1 MKKYKH
7 LEEYSV
13 MEINGILEKLRGQY
27 DMVQLVD
34 VEECRVLEVR
44 GDGHIHYGREC
55 YRIWDRDFRCEDCSG
70 YRACMT
76 HQCRDKEEHVQ
87 GGRQLA
93 HSIPIYLEMLNGELE
108 LCAIDCVRICE
119 GDAPTALE
127 RDHAIAP
134 SIQTHDM
141 LTQVYTQEK
150 LFREMRQ
157 RLIERADERFLIV
170 YSNVRNFEL
179 VNKLFGVEG
188 GNQLLVGIA
197 EILRHECGPEVI
209 YGRCQDDHF
218 AMLIPADR
226 FDEAQMLDQM
236 ERARGLM
243 ESPIYSIQIQLGVYA
258 IEDHEMP
265 ITTMLEH
272 AELAL
277 KTIRNSRKRNIAYYT
292 HGMMERK
299 LKDNHILTAFEQA
312 LKDQNF
318 HIYLQPQ
325 VRLDGTVVGGE
336 ALVRWVRP
344 NGEVVPPG
352 EFLGVLHQ
360 SDLLANLDVYVWEL
374 AVKQLARWRGTALEP
389 VYISVNV
396 DPSDFYYFDV
406 PARLAALCD
415 GYGVPRT
422 QLRVEITE
430 TALVID
436 SIMQNRIVEQL
447 HAQGFI
453 VEIDDF
459 GKGSSSLSMLKDVHA
474 DVLKIDMGFVHGGTN
489 VVRKRV
495 ILEAVVAMANNLRM
509 DVVTEGVE
517 TREQVDLLSG
527 MGCEMFQG
535 FYFSRPIPVEDFETV
550 VLARIE
556 EK

>member
-1 MKKYKH
+1 MKKYRH

-13 MEINGILEKLRGQY
+13 MEINGILEKLSGQY

-34 VEECRVLEVR
+34 VEECRVLEVMP
-44 GDGHIHYGREC
+44 DGHIHYGREC
-55 YRIWDRDFRCEDCSG
+55 YRIWNRDFRCADCSG

-76 HQCRDKEEHVQ
+76 HQCRDKVEHVQ

-93 HSIPIYLEMLNGELE
+93 HSIPIYLEMLNGELA
-108 LCAIDCVRICE
+108 LCAIDCVRISE
-119 GDAPTALE
+119 GEAPVVEPNSNGFAPALYTY
-127 RDHAIAP
+127 DV
-134 SIQTHDM
+134 

-150 LFREMRQ
+150 LFREMRR
-157 RLIERADERFLIV
+157 RLIARPDEPHVIV
-170 YSNVRNFEL
+170 YSNVCNFEL

-197 EILRHECGPEVI
+197 DILRQECGADEI

-218 AMLIPADR
+218 ALLMPKAR
-226 FDEAQMLDQM
+226 FDEARMLAQM

-243 ESPIYSIQIQLGVYA
+243 DSPIYSIQIQLGVYE

-265 ITTMLEH
+265 ITAMLEH

-277 KTIRNSRKRNIAYYT
+277 KTIRNSRTRNIAYYT
-292 HGMMERK
+292 PGMMERK
-299 LKDNHILTAFEQA
+299 LKDHHILSAFEQA
-312 LKDQNF
+312 LKDRDF

-325 VRLDGTVVGGE
+325 VLLDGTVVGGE

-344 NGEVVPPG
+344 SGEVVPPG
-352 EFLGVLHQ
+352 EFLDVLHQ
-360 SDLLANLDVYVWEL
+360 SDLLANLDIYVWEL
-374 AVKQLARWRGTALEP
+374 AVKQLQKWQGTVFEP
-389 VYISVNV
+389 IYISVNV

-406 PARLAALCD
+406 PNVLSGLCD
-415 GYGVPRT
+415 QYGVPRKK
-422 QLRVEITE
+422 LRVEITE
-430 TALVID
+430 TALVVD
-436 SIMQNRIVEQL
+436 SLMQNRIVEQL

-474 DVLKIDMGFVHGGTN
+474 DVLKIDMGFVHGGNN

-495 ILEAVVAMANNLRM
+495 ILEAVIAMANNLHM

-517 TREQVDLLSG
+517 TREQVELLSH

-535 FYFSRPIPVEDFETV
+535 FYFSRPIPIEDFEAV
-550 VLARIE
+550 VRARLE
-556 EK
+556 G

>member
-1 MKKYKH
+1 MKKYRH

-13 MEINGILEKLRGQY
+13 TEINGILDNLRRQY

-34 VEECRVLEVR
+34 VEECRVLNVQS
-44 GDGHIHYGREC
+44 DGRIHYGQEC
-55 YRIWDRDFRCEDCSG
+55 YRIWNRGFRCEDCSG

-76 HQCRDKEEHVQ
+76 HQCRDKEEHLQ
-87 GGRQLA
+87 GGTQLA
-93 HSIPIYLEMLNGELE
+93 HSIPIYLEMLDGELE
-108 LCAIDCVRICE
+108 LCAIDCVRLVE
-119 GDAPTALE
+119 GPAPKLAPVESDL
-127 RDHAIAP
+127 AP
-134 SIQTHDM
+134 SIHTHDL

-150 LFREMRQ
+150 LFREIRQ
-157 RLIERADERFLIV
+157 RLIDRPDERYMIV
-170 YSNVRNFEL
+170 YSNVRNFDL

-197 EILRHECGPEVI
+197 DILRQECGPEEI

-218 AMLIPADR
+218 AMLIPKAR
-226 FDEAQMLDQM
+226 FDEAKLLSQM
-236 ERARGLM
+236 ERARRLM
-243 ESPIYSIQIQLGVYA
+243 ESPIYSIQIQLGAYE
-258 IEDHEMP
+258 IEDHNMP

-277 KTIRNSRKRNIAYYT
+277 RTIRNSRTRNIAYYIP
-292 HGMMERK
+292 GMMERK

-312 LKDQNF
+312 LTEQHF
-318 HIYLQPQ
+318 QIYLQPQ
-325 VRLDGTVVGGE
+325 VRLDGSIVGGE

-360 SDLLANLDVYVWEL
+360 SDLLANLDIYVWEL
-374 AVKQLARWRGTALEP
+374 AVKQLHRWKGTVFDAL
-389 VYISVNV
+389 YISVNV

-406 PARLAALCD
+406 PERLGELCD
-415 GYGVPRT
+415 RYGVPRGK
-422 QLRVEITE
+422 LRVEITE
-430 TALVID
+430 TALVVD
-436 SIMQNRIVEQL
+436 SLMQNRIVEQL
-447 HAQGFI
+447 HRQGFI

-474 DVLKIDMGFVHGGTN
+474 DVLKIDMGFVHGGSN
-489 VVRKRV
+489 VIRKRV
-495 ILEAVVAMANNLRM
+495 ILEAVIAMANNLHM

-517 TREQVDLLSG
+517 TREQVELLSH
-527 MGCEMFQG
+527 MGCDMFQG

-550 VLARIE
+550 VRARLE
-556 EK
+556 E